1 MKKLLATLLALSLIL
16 GSLFTGMVS
25 VSAATF
31 TPVVSEDTENYGLVP
46 YPMDTYAAVVNYK
59 GYGNQLADY
68 PYASIDKIGVDGT
81 NGLKIEGEGK
91 DIESY
96 IRLGNGANFLDPAT
110 KYVLEFQVKST
121 VNLDE
126 TEEGYL
132 EYGVFSAWKSD
143 NREVYSFEEANVW
156 ETVSYTFVP
165 SVNDSGVTGH
175 CHVALLYNIP
185 VGETLYFDNFALY
198 SVTETK
204 DESGNVTSSTVNS
217 DVNLFDRVK
226 SGSKFQTNGYAGSN
240 RGSFDCYE
248 ASSVIETPI
257 DGTAVPIAK
266 TDIPAFDFT
275 KYPYIPSH
283 TSFDSIISINA
294 GDGVNGTAGM
304 KFATTGGAIKS
315 VHLGL
320 GEEGEQYGT
329 KAQYFAYDKTFY
341 LSFKAKKV
349 GTVSD
354 FSIDLFRVSGST
366 NKFIAVEL
374 TDEWVEYKAAITV
387 TKADC
392 YISGTSYRVGVSNL
406 IVNCNV
412 ADGSYLYIDDIELC
426 RKDLPANVLYWGDFD
441 KYILDSVDDSAL
453 EGVTYEPYP
462 LYYSTKGTYNDNAAV
477 SPSSNAAGTIPVTD
491 GHLSVSELGEGVR
504 DSYAMVLTGTGSE
517 VINSAVIGQD
527 TILYGNTYEVSF
539 KAKTSENAMLTK
551 LNVGMKQRWS
561 WNAFTN
567 STNNNITN
575 YSWTYNQNHNNVVL
589 GLTFADETGV
599 KDITTDWQEF
609 TFRITPNLHNDDSYM
624 ALYLNYILNEGE
636 KLYIDD
642 VEIYEVGGD
651 GVNLFPNGTFGRI
664 KSVEAIDAG
673 DEIGLYS
680 AKWLDEYDYYEY
692 TYETDEQGNE
702 NQYAVCSHKED
713 TCDCITDEN
722 GVKFV
727 ILDGNKVVVTEGG
740 KKYCTSKTLVT
751 DYHFNAYAMP
761 SSLALSGK
769 HVLAA
774 GGLDNNSQ
782 PVNGRVGF
790 EMTGIAPGKTYKV
803 SFSLLL
809 FGEISFAATGKDS
822 ELTVNISDGG
832 EGTEKAVLVTR
843 KSGIAT
849 GAGSKRYLEYG
860 SELWQDYEFYFTSEA
875 ESIKSWPSFI
885 FRMKGAAG
893 SGFLLDNVSVQQ
905 VLPDGSLAGNQFYCE
920 GFEIPETPDADFSSN
935 KFWGTD
941 VSDLSFMNELP
952 FAIDVMGVTSTQRP
966 DMYADIMRDD
976 SDFAFANTVIINNS
990 ALDVI
995 RYEAEVANK
1004 LGKEIWI
1011 NADIFASEKGA
1022 LSTGN
1027 WKELLTAAAN
1037 IVQNIAGDNFQG
1049 FYFDEPHYH
1058 YASNEEFVTVTKFLR
1073 ETFKKRVFAMNKHD
1087 SFNLEGN
1094 ANVKITPESH
1104 AYVTDVGY
1112 WNYSLDGIQTR
1123 VDGFN
1128 TAYAR
1133 LNKDTRAWFACLLG
1147 SEPTYNEDGSVNE
1160 DSINT
1165 EAEVIEI
1172 FNTMLAGINGNDSF
1186 GGIMLYST
1194 GATNGYD
1201 EIKLGEDGKAEYN
1214 TYRNILV
1221 SLAAEEKGE
1230 VIGTDGF
1237 VANADG
1243 ILTVSSAKTVADIIA
1258 AYNAVYTNVQIKDG
1272 EAVLEATDS
1281 INKTGLEIFVD
1292 SKMGKALSTA
1302 IAYENDVNGDADTN
1316 VLDLVRLKKIAG
1328 GLEATAAQYA
1338 AAGSTVAEG
1347 IDADNLT
1354 QYRQFLLGE

>member
-16 GSLFTGMVS
+16 GSLFTGMAS

-31 TPVVSEDTENYGLVP
+31 TPVVNEETESYGLVP
-46 YPMDTYAAVVNYK
+46 YPMDTYAAVANYK
-59 GYGNQLADY
+59 GYGNQLVDY

-198 SVTETK
+198 TVTETT
-204 DESGNVTSSTVNS
+204 DESGNVTATVNR
-217 DVNLFDRVK
+217 DINYFDRYL
-226 SGSKFQTNGYAGSN
+226 SGSRYKYYAIGAN
-240 RGSFDCYE
+240 RGSFDWYE
-248 ASSVIETPI
+248 GGKVIN
-257 DGTAVPIAK
+257 GTATANTVPIEK
-266 TDIPAFDFT
+266 SDIPLVNNETSAHPTNSQFDT
-275 KYPYIPSH
+275 ML
-283 TSFDSIISINA
+283 TINA
-294 GDGVNGTAGM
+294 GDGVNGSAG
-304 KFATTGGAIKS
+304 IKIGYTNGK
-315 VHLGL
+315 VVTPRFGL
-320 GEEGEQYGT
+320 GAQGEQYGMGT
-329 KAQYFAYDKTFY
+329 NYFKVGDTYNLK
-341 LSFKAKKV
+341 FKAKKV
-349 GTVSD
+349 GTVTD
-354 FSIDLFRVSGST
+354 VAFEWKVSSPWCEHPI
-366 NKFIAVEL
+366 IAVDVS
-374 TDEWVEYKAAITV
+374 DEWVQYSVEIPM
-387 TKADC
+387 
-392 YISGTSYRVGVSNL
+392 TSYDGNANGIIGHNNL
-406 IVNCNV
+406 TLKCKV
-412 ADGSYLYIDDIELC
+412 AENSYLYIDDIEFSKASDSNRNIL
-426 RKDLPANVLYWGDFD
+426 DWGDFD
-441 KYILDSVDDSAL
+441 KYTVTSVDDTEL
-453 EGVTYEPYP
+453 DGVTYEPYDFDI
-462 LYYSTKGTYNDNAAV
+462 YNQGTVNTTYSEIFT
-477 SPSSNAAGTIPVTD
+477 TD
-491 GHLSVSELGEGVR
+491 FVN
-504 DSYAMVLTGTGSE
+504 TGSAALIPEDSE
-517 VINSAVIGQD
+517 V
-527 TILYGNTYEVSF
+527 
-539 KAKTSENAMLTK
+539 
-551 LNVGMKQRWS
+551 
-561 WNAFTN
+561 
-567 STNNNITN
+567 NITN
-575 YSWTYNQNHNNVVL
+575 TGVNNSYALELTGSGIERVISPCIGTYTMTYGDEFIVKFKMKVSDPAKLTMFNMGIRKRYAWKDDIDGTYFKMKSGSNVSFGFMETNTEGLSDVFSTEWQEYSFRIEPWI
-589 GLTFADETGV
+589 ETG
-599 KDITTDWQEF
+599 
-609 TFRITPNLHNDDSYM
+609 NSYKYI
-624 ALYLNYILNEGE
+624 YLDYTLAEGA
-636 KLYIDD
+636 KAYIDD
-642 VEIYEVGGD
+642 IEIYKVGD
-651 GVNLFPNGTFGRI
+651 CVNLYTKGNFERV
-664 KSVEAIDAG
+664 SAVSSIDAG
-673 DEIGLYS
+673 DEIG
-680 AKWLDEYDYYEY
+680 YY
-692 TYETDEQGNE
+692 
-702 NQYAVCSHKED
+702 
-713 TCDCITDEN
+713 
-722 GVKFV
+722 
-727 ILDGNKVVVTEGG
+727 
-740 KKYCTSKTLVT
+740 TSKYLNSSDGYYFDAKALPT
-751 DYHFNAYAMP
+751 
-761 SSLALSGK
+761 SLAVSGK

-774 GGLDNNSQ
+774 GDLFGENTDSLSTG
-782 PVNGRVGF
+782 GRVGF
-790 EMTGIAPGKTYKV
+790 ELTGIAPGKTYKV
-803 SFSLLL
+803 SFSTIMI
-809 FGEISFAATGKDS
+809 GEVTK
-822 ELTVNISDGG
+822 LTASLSDGQMG
-832 EGTEKAVLVTR
+832 QADFFGTN
-843 KSGIAT
+843 GIHSQSTFDA
-849 GAGSKRYLEYG
+849 ANAHKLYAS
-860 SELWQDYEFYFTSEA
+860 SDWQNYEFIFTSEA
-875 ESIKSWPSFI
+875 ESIVSWPALVFYCY
-885 FRMKGAAG
+885 GNAG
-893 SGFLLDNVSVQQ
+893 SGFLLEDVSVQQ
-905 VLPDGSLAGNQFYCE
+905 VLPDGSLAGNQFRCE

-941 VSDLSFMNELP
+941 VSDLSFMNDLP

-966 DMYADIMRDD
+966 DMYADIMSAD

-1011 NADIFASEKGA
+1011 NADSFASEGGA
-1022 LSTGN
+1022 LSTGI

-1194 GATNGYD
+1194 GATNGYN

-1230 VIGTDGF
+1230 IIGTDGL

-1243 ILTVSSAKTVADIIA
+1243 VLTVSSAKTVADIIA

-1302 IAYENDVNGDADTN
+1302 IAYENDINGDADTN

-1328 GLEATAAQYA
+1328 GLEATAAQIA